1 MQRRSDP
8 DLIEAIRID
17 LRRLHAAW
25 MGLLYP
31 RQQESAHNVLG
42 PWRPK
47 STFGRLHYGLWSVLG
62 RLVLLLAYPL
72 TVFGFAIRYYSR
84 RIDSG
89 VASLGFI
96 GVVILTALV
105 WGALTVVARYRLS
118 YAGFLAV
125 AAAAMVATGSAGLAV
140 FFRWLDGRPVT
151 VLFADPFGVTAIFLP
166 PVVAALFSPTLENVV
181 FARSQTIAIYLLD
194 YVLPSRL
201 SALLRARFDLVG
213 LAYVGMWFGL
223 AVPLG
228 WLLGLTVTLANVVRP
243 SDGSGSRTQD
253 TE

>member
-1 MQRRSDP
+1 METRSDP
-8 DLIEAIRID
+8 GLVDAIRID

-47 STFGRLHYGLWSVLG
+47 STFGRVHFGLWGLLG
-62 RLVLLLAYPL
+62 RLVLLVAYPL
-72 TVFGFAIRYYSR
+72 TVFGFATRYYAR

-118 YAGFLAV
+118 YGGFLAV
-125 AAAAMVATGSAGLAV
+125 AAAATVATVSAGLAV
-140 FFRWLDGRPVT
+140 FFRWLDGRAVT
-151 VLFADPFGVTAIFLP
+151 VLFAYPFGVTAIFLP
-166 PVVAALFSPTLENVV
+166 PVVAALFSPALEDIV
-181 FARSQTIAIYLLD
+181 FARSQSIAIYLLD
-194 YVLPSRL
+194 YVLPPRL
-201 SALLRARFDLVG
+201 SAFLRARFDLVG
-213 LAYVGMWFGL
+213 LAYVGMWFAI

-243 SDGSGSRTQD
+243 SGGREAGDDG
-253 TE
+253 

>member
-1 MQRRSDP
+1 METRSDP
-8 DLIEAIRID
+8 GLVDAIRID

-47 STFGRLHYGLWSVLG
+47 SMFGRVHFGLWGLLG
-62 RLVLLLAYPL
+62 RLVLLVAYPL
-72 TVFGFAIRYYSR
+72 TVFGFATRYYAR

-118 YAGFLAV
+118 YGGFLAV
-125 AAAAMVATGSAGLAV
+125 AAAATVATVSAGLAV
-140 FFRWLDGRPVT
+140 FFRWLDGRAVT
-151 VLFADPFGVTAIFLP
+151 VLFAYPFGVTAIFLP
-166 PVVAALFSPTLENVV
+166 PVVAALFSPALEDIV
-181 FARSQTIAIYLLD
+181 FARSQSIAIYLLD
-194 YVLPSRL
+194 YVLPPRL
-201 SALLRARFDLVG
+201 SAFLRARFDLVG
-213 LAYVGMWFGL
+213 LAYVGMWFAI

-243 SDGSGSRTQD
+243 SGGREAGDDG
-253 TE
+253 

>member
-1 MQRRSDP
+1 METRSDP
-8 DLIEAIRID
+8 GLVDAIRID

-47 STFGRLHYGLWSVLG
+47 STFGRVHFGLWGLLG
-62 RLVLLLAYPL
+62 RLVLLVAYPL
-72 TVFGFAIRYYSR
+72 TVFGFATRYYAR

-118 YAGFLAV
+118 YGGFLAV
-125 AAAAMVATGSAGLAV
+125 AAAATVATVSAGLAV
-140 FFRWLDGRPVT
+140 FFRWLDGRAVT
-151 VLFADPFGVTAIFLP
+151 VLFAYPFGVTAIFLP
-166 PVVAALFSPTLENVV
+166 PVVAALFSPALEDIV
-181 FARSQTIAIYLLD
+181 FARSQSIAIYLLD

-201 SALLRARFDLVG
+201 SAFLRARFDLVG
-213 LAYVGMWFGL
+213 LAYVGMWFAI

-243 SDGSGSRTQD
+243 SGGREAGDDG
-253 TE
+253 